1 MLISGFVASLLQ
13 AVTATLAR
21 VGIGPA
27 AESGVSVQ
35 ELVPLATRKK
45 DLPSPDDEE
54 GVRALLAAQDLQAAL
69 VERFRGS
76 KLQRSRA
83 VMCTALRTI
92 DGATSMEAL
101 HTVDGLGAKKVRGET
116 GEGVFVWEPER
127 CSCEGQTLYANLY
140 SFRPK
145 FPRRRAVIDA
155 LASAA
160 ECRHMIGGSILAMA
174 GLGGGS
180 ARPALVKN
188 GETAVAVHDFCA
200 VCDWVGASTA
210 GIVADICGRV
220 RETIVREWDESRPL
234 YLAGALLTRL
244 QPPDAPAGEHDAYD
258 YSVAHV
264 DKANVASY
272 DYSSVLYLNSKT
284 HSFQGGDFCFIDE
297 GGDTVLEPRLG
308 RCVIFS
314 SGPEHLHQAQQ
325 VTDGSR
331 FVLASWYTLSPE
343 HGQAIPN
350 AEELVRVHGHAEGE
364 EQECTADD
372 EEELMDV
379 QAMLDAKIAQL
390 QQDLQKM
397 PATPS
402 SD

>member
-1 MLISGFVASLLQ
+1 M
-13 AVTATLAR
+13 
-21 VGIGPA
+21 
-27 AESGVSVQ
+27 
-35 ELVPLATRKK
+35 PLATRKK
-45 DLPSPDDEE
+45 DLPSSDDEE
-54 GVRALLAAQDLQAAL
+54 GVRALLAAQDLQASL

-76 KLQRSRA
+76 KRQRSRA

-92 DGATSMEAL
+92 DSATAMGAL
-101 HTVDGLGAKKVRGET
+101 HTPAGLGARKVRGEAR
-116 GEGVFVWEPER
+116 EGVFVWEPAR

-145 FPRRRAVIDA
+145 FPRRRAVADA
-155 LASAA
+155 LASAS
-160 ECRHMIGGSILAMA
+160 ECRHVIGAAILAMA

-188 GETAVAVHDFCA
+188 GETAVAVHDFGA

-210 GIVADICGRV
+210 GIIAEICDRV

-244 QPPDAPAGEHDAYD
+244 QPPDAAGEHNDYD

-272 DYSSVLYLNSKT
+272 DYSSVLYLNSKM

-314 SGPEHLHQAQQ
+314 SGPEHLHQAQP

-343 HGQAIPN
+343 HGQAIPT
-350 AEELVRVHGHAEGE
+350 AEELVRVHGTGAGEG
-364 EQECTADD
+364 QECTGDD

-379 QAMLDAKIAQL
+379 QAMLDAKIAEL
-390 QQDLQKM
+390 QQDLEQM